1 MKPTKTPQEKFKA
14 GLKKSGYDPDAG
26 AKRLLDL
33 IAKQKKE
40 REEFESKYKSAYEG
54 REMKTL
60 KQIIEGT
67 VVMSDFKLDKRGR
80 KYKAHRS
87 TMGRGAEMTEGLAD
101 DAFAELDAEVEKSKS
116 GKKSMDQ
123 ANSLDR
129 DVDKFRERVK
139 SGQAGKSTKLSDMN
153 PLDREQW
160 EKSKKAAGIEEDVEQ
175 VDEVSKETVS
185 GYNKKAMAYIKNYKY
200 SNNPPSVR
208 RKLENRFSGVER
220 ADERLKGS
228 KPTSEAVEMTE
239 ALKSPGQKQDFQ
251 RMMSGAMSRKEYNA
265 KYPKTADP
273 TKKLDSTGV
282 YKNLIKTTK
291 EEVEQVDE
299 LKKSTLASYVSKA
312 VTDVHNQ
319 AYRSGEAWNDA
330 MTRTGNYKKALPTL
344 AKSMN
349 RQSGIRKAVGKMANE
364 ELEQVDEIS
373 KGSIEKYMNSAVP
386 DYGHQNLISRVGKGS
401 DKEEATRKLANRSRG
416 ITRAVMKTTEKN
428 MKEEQELDEA
438 RGRPPS
444 AATLAKRAAAAAK
457 PQHDDDEGE
466 HYDADSGVEADQ
478 HIHVQLKKAAD
489 SDQKP
494 FEVSFRNGKKH
505 KVSQKVAKDIL
516 SATERLKPEHRKN
529 VHDEIH
535 QSYDNLMSVHRLV
548 AGR

>member
-1 MKPTKTPQEKFKA
+1 MKSSKTPQQKFKA

-54 REMKTL
+54 KEMKTL
-60 KQIIEGT
+60 SQILEGT
-67 VVMSDFKLDKRGR
+67 VVMSDFKLDKKGR
-80 KYKAHRS
+80 KYKAHRAS
-87 TMGRGAEMTEGLAD
+87 MGRDDMTNEGRAE
-101 DAFAELDAEVEKSKS
+101 DAFADLDKEIENKDKPTSNKEKEQGMSSDLQKFRDRSKS
-116 GKKSMDQ
+116 
-123 ANSLDR
+123 
-129 DVDKFRERVK
+129 
-139 SGQAGKSTKLSDMN
+139 GKSTKLSDMN

-160 EKSKKAAGIEEDVEQ
+160 EKEKKDAGVKEEVEQ

-228 KPTSEAVEMTE
+228 KPTSE
-239 ALKSPGQKQDFQ
+239 
-251 RMMSGAMSRKEYNA
+251 
-265 KYPKTADP
+265 
-273 TKKLDSTGV
+273 
-282 YKNLIKTTK
+282 
-291 EEVEQVDE
+291 EVEQVDE
-299 LKKSTLASYVSKA
+299 LKKSTLRSYLKKA
-312 VTDVHNQ
+312 VPSHGDQ
-319 AYRSGEAWNDA
+319 EF
-330 MTRTGNYKKALPTL
+330 
-344 AKSMN
+344 
-349 RQSGIRKAVGKMANE
+349 
-364 ELEQVDEIS
+364 
-373 KGSIEKYMNSAVP
+373 
-386 DYGHQNLISRVGKGS
+386 ISRAARDPEEKAAAKRTAGNRATGIIRANKGLKS
-401 DKEEATRKLANRSRG
+401 AHVAT
-416 ITRAVMKTTEKN
+416 
-428 MKEEQELDEA
+428 MKEDTNPYDLDEA
-438 RGRPPS
+438 RGRPAG

-457 PQHDDDEGE
+457 PREDDDEGE

-494 FEVSFRNGKKH
+494 FEVSFKNGKKH
-505 KVSQKVAKDIL
+505 TVSQKVAKDVL
-516 SATERLKPEHRKN
+516 AATERLKPEHRKN

-535 QSYDNLMSVHRLV
+535 QSYDNLVSVHRLV